1 MRMITKILGLIPGT
15 KKIWGIGLASIA
27 LVVIIGY
34 GVLKI
39 QALEAT
45 IEAREQRIEKVETE
59 YKQLNQKFNA
69 IDQDFRNFVTQVQ
82 RDLNEQKL
90 LNSNVRNLNREYR
103 QRVDELERT
112 FMYDEEGNLRNWDD
126 IIDNNS
132 STLQQLINEKTRGIG
147 REFEEISSGR

>member
-1 MRMITKILGLIPGT
+1 MITKILGLIPGT

-39 QALEAT
+39 QGLEAT
-45 IEAREQRIEKVETE
+45 IDAREQRIEMLETE
-59 YKQLNQKFNA
+59 YTKLNRKFNT
-69 IDQDFRNFVTQVQ
+69 IDQDFRDFVTQVQ
-82 RDLNEQKL
+82 QDLNEQRL
-90 LNSNVRNLNREYR
+90 LNSDVRNLNREYR
-103 QRVDELERT
+103 QRVDDLERT
-112 FMYDEEGNLRNWDD
+112 FMYDGEGNLRNWDD

-147 REFEEISSGR
+147 REFEEISSRR

>member
-1 MRMITKILGLIPGT
+1 MITKILGLIPGS
-15 KKIWGIGLASIA
+15 KKILGIGIASIA

-39 QALEAT
+39 QGLEAT
-45 IEAREQRIEKVETE
+45 IDAREQRIEMLETE
-59 YKQLNQKFNA
+59 YTKLNRKFNT
-69 IDQDFRNFVTQVQ
+69 IDQDFRDFVTQVQ
-82 RDLNEQKL
+82 QDLNEQRL
-90 LNSNVRNLNREYR
+90 LNSDVRNLNREYR
-103 QRVDELERT
+103 QRVDDLERT
-112 FMYDEEGNLRNWDD
+112 FMYDGEGNLRNWDD

>member
-1 MRMITKILGLIPGT
+1 MITKILGLIPGT
-15 KKIWGIGLASIA
+15 KKIWSIGLASIA

-45 IEAREQRIEKVETE
+45 IEAREQRIEMVETE
-59 YKQLNQKFNA
+59 YNQLNQKFNA
-69 IDQDFRNFVTQVQ
+69 IDQDFRDFVTQVQ
-82 RDLNEQKL
+82 QDLNEQKL
-90 LNSNVRNLNREYR
+90 LNSDVRNLNREYR
-103 QRVDELERT
+103 QRVDDLERT

>member
-1 MRMITKILGLIPGT
+1 MITKILGLIPGT
-15 KKIWGIGLASIA
+15 KKIWGIGIASIA

-39 QALEAT
+39 QGLEAT
-45 IEAREQRIEKVETE
+45 IEAREQRIELVETE
-59 YKQLNQKFNA
+59 YNQLNKKFNA
-69 IDQDFRNFVTQVQ
+69 IDQDFRDFVTQVQ

-90 LNSNVRNLNREYR
+90 LNSDVRNLNREYR
-103 QRVDELERT
+103 QRVDDLERT